1 MKSAVAEKHYSK
13 NLPALEKVT
22 SMKLRT
28 TLTIAAAF
36 ATIACL
42 PPAHAQLGD
51 LLKNN
56 GGTTGAAGGLGGL
69 GSSLSGQSLSSGSL
83 GNVTGIIEYCI
94 KNNYLSGGGASSVKD
109 SLMSKLGGSPSSDSG
124 YTDGAKGIL
133 SSSSGQKVDL
143 SGGGLKE
150 QVTKQVCD
158 KILAQG
164 KSML

>member
-1 MKSAVAEKHYSK
+1 
-13 NLPALEKVT
+13 
-22 SMKLRT
+22 MKLNACRT
-28 TLTIAAAF
+28 T
-36 ATIACL
+36 ATALAIVASL
-42 PPAHAQLGD
+42 SAPVAHAQLGD

-56 GGTTGAAGGLGGL
+56 GGTAGTSGGLGGL
-69 GSSLSGQSLSSGSL
+69 GSALSGSSLTSGSL

-94 KNNYLSGGGASSVKD
+94 KNNYLSGNSASSVKD
-109 SLMSKLGGSPSSDSG
+109 SLMSKLGGSPSSNSG

-133 SSSSGQKVDL
+133 SSSSGEKVDL

-158 KILAQG
+158 KILEQG